1 MNSTPEVLLN
11 RFAIK
16 KLNERERSVNVYSY
30 TFKTPPQPG
39 KEFSEINKI
48 LWNIRT
54 PGALLGK
61 NIVTKDPVLQNY
73 LDGKNYKLQSQ
84 GTQVLNPQEEKERE
98 ALERIERRWLE
109 KRLKQ
114 GSKKNRVERY
124 NFGGLIWWNAEKTI
138 LKNKG
143 WEVHTGVRLDV
154 SIHNLGFLFL
164 EIDIHHRFYSPWTLQ
179 KWFDNNP
186 DIPITWLRNTYD
198 DRTWKYLR
206 TSNENPET
214 LQIPGLN
221 MSLADYHR
229 SHKISASE
237 AEISNSR
244 VVYVKGKKGESA
256 HLSSRLRPSITMEI
270 LSFLADRGEKEAG
283 QVFKQVRKSVNDR
296 FTKANEVAEWLAKNI
311 YRQQNIKL
319 KPQKITGIL
328 FKSKS
333 PILLI
338 KSKQKVYR
346 AKDSLEKGCLRTG
359 EKQFGFLDLVGNGMR
374 SETAIIYKKL
384 EYIAKKS
391 GTEIFLETPRSQTEL
406 PDKER
411 SRRQFWQ
418 NWANQGTHTV
428 LVVTN
433 WLEND
438 RKTQLRREALEANI
452 ALKFMLPMP
461 KKDDYRLDNII
472 LGLLVKAKWQTVG
485 LEPLEDK
492 YAADLVVGF
501 DAGTNR
507 NLYYGTSAFAI
518 LANGQSIGWEIPEAQ
533 PGETL
538 SGRSV
543 VRTILNLI
551 DRFER
556 IENRIPKRILLLR
569 DGLIQNNEFDYT
581 LETLKDENI
590 AVDLLEVRKSGT
602 GRMAIKQ
609 FDSYSM
615 KDILTDAKEGTAIL
629 SQDNKTFRIVT
640 SKAIAGGSARPL
652 QVVRYCGDAPLKVLA
667 KQIYRLS
674 MLHPASA
681 YSSSRLPMV
690 LHFADRMAKEVQ
702 RLGETGILQSVDR
715 EKIFF

>member
-1 MNSTPEVLLN
+1 MNSTSKILLN

-16 KLNERERSVNVYSY
+16 KLNERERTVNVYSY
-30 TFKTPPQPG
+30 TFNRLPEPG

-48 LWNIRT
+48 LWRIWT

-61 NIVTKDPVLQNY
+61 NIVTKDPVSQKYLQ
-73 LDGKNYKLQSQ
+73 GKNWKLQPQ
-84 GTQVLNPQEEKERE
+84 EIKILNPKEERE
-98 ALERIERRWLE
+98 RDVLERIERRWLE
-109 KRLKQ
+109 KRLKEVSQ
-114 GSKKNRVERY
+114 KNRIERY
-124 NFGGLIWWNAEKTI
+124 NFGGLICWDSEKNI
-138 LKNKG
+138 LNNLG
-143 WEVHTGVRLDV
+143 WEVHKGVHLDV
-154 SIHNLGFLFL
+154 SIHNLGVLFL

-179 KWFDNNP
+179 EWFDNNP
-186 DIPITWLRNTYD
+186 DIPIKWLRNTYND
-198 DRTWKYLR
+198 QTWRYLR
-206 TSNENPET
+206 TTDENPET

-229 SHKISASE
+229 THEISATT
-237 AEISNSR
+237 AEISNSC
-244 VVYVKGKKGESA
+244 VVYVKGKQGESA

-270 LSFLADRGEKEAG
+270 LSYLSDRGEKKAG

-296 FTKANEVAEWLAKNI
+296 FSKANEVAQWLAKKI
-311 YRQQNIKL
+311 YQRQNSEL
-319 KPQKITGIL
+319 KPQETSGIL
-328 FKSKS
+328 LKSKS

-338 KSKQKVYR
+338 KSKQKVFR
-346 AKDSLEKGCLRTG
+346 AKDCLEKGCLQTG
-359 EKQFGFLDLVGNGMR
+359 EKQFGFLDLVENGMR
-374 SETAIIYKKL
+374 SETAIINKKL

-391 GTEIFLETPRSQTEL
+391 GTEIFLETPKNKTEL

-411 SRRQFWQ
+411 SRRKFWL
-418 NWANQGTHTV
+418 NWATKGTHTV

-433 WLEND
+433 WLENE
-438 RKTQLRREALEANI
+438 RKNQLLREALEANI
-452 ALKFMLPMP
+452 ALQFMLPMP

-485 LEPLEDK
+485 LEPLEDE
-492 YAADLVVGF
+492 YAADLIVGF

-518 LANGQSIGWEIPEAQ
+518 LANGQSIGWEVPEAQ

-556 IENRIPKRILLLR
+556 IENRLPKRILLLR
-569 DGLIQNNEFDYT
+569 DGLVQSNEFDYT
-581 LETLKDENI
+581 LEALEDEDI
-590 AVDLLEVRKSGT
+590 AVDLLEVKKSGA
-602 GRMAIKQ
+602 GRMAIKT
-609 FDSYSM
+609 FNSDG
-615 KDILTDAKEGTAIL
+615 KILLDDAKEGTSIV
-629 SQDNKTFRIVT
+629 STDNKTFRIVT

-652 QVVRYCGDAPLKVLA
+652 QIVRYFGDAPLEILA

-690 LHFADRMAKEVQ
+690 LHFAAH
-702 RLGETGILQSVDR
+702 G
-715 EKIFF
+715 